1 MYVIASSTVCLNAE
15 TCNTYPPFSTLPK
28 LCAVEELMRDV
39 LGKDIAS
46 LRQVATA
53 LARKTIFGE
62 RSYSLDKSKL
72 DSIRAY

>member
-1 MYVIASSTVCLNAE
+1 MIN
-15 TCNTYPPFSTLPK
+15 YPVTISRIHVATQ
-28 LCAVEELMRDV
+28 DD

-46 LRQVATA
+46 LRQVRSTA

>member
-1 MYVIASSTVCLNAE
+1 MQ
-15 TCNTYPPFSTLPK
+15 YPPPPFNTLPK
-28 LCAVEELMRDV
+28 LCAVEELMRDD

-46 LRQVATA
+46 LKQLATA

-62 RSYSLDKSKL
+62 RSHSLDKGKL